1 MTESPSHG
9 INRIMN
15 TELNFRQEMFS
26 REYVVDGNASRAAKD
41 AGYSEKT
48 AYSKGH
54 ELLKIVGVKERVD
67 ELAAEAAEKAELK
80 MAEVIEYWR
89 EVITNP
95 EEKTSDRT
103 KVSELIAKY
112 LGAFTKKVEIETKAK
127 PGVTQIDLDERIR
140 LMEFERKDVV
150 EKDVGSGNGNE

>member
-1 MTESPSHG
+1 MTLTPAHVMKTC
-9 INRIMN
+9 MN
-15 TELNFRQEMFS
+15 KELNFRQEMFS

-54 ELLKIVGVKERVD
+54 ELLKIVGVKKRID
-67 ELAAEAAEKAELK
+67 ELTEEAAERNDLK

-112 LGAFTKKVEIETKAK
+112 LGAFTKKVEIGTKDK
-127 PGVTQIDLDERIR
+127 PGATRVDINERIR
-140 LMEFERKDVV
+140 LMGINRDDVMK
-150 EKDVGSGNGNE
+150 EST